1 MTISTADFEL
11 LLQANRILSSKL
23 DIAEVLQAVMELATK
38 VVRAEASS
46 LLLLDEAANELYFD
60 VSVGGASA
68 SIKQI
73 RLKVGEGIAGWV
85 AKERQPLIVNDVSK
99 DDRFA
104 GKVDKST
111 SFITRSILA
120 VPLVSKGKLIGVV
133 EAINKEMSGE
143 FSDQD
148 RESFEVFAGQAAVAI
163 ENARL
168 FTEMTQEREK
178 LSTVFREMS
187 DGILLLNAQGRVV
200 LANAAASR
208 WIGLKVDAIV
218 GRLWNADLFAGFQV
232 TPLLV
237 SLERTKERLTSYQ
250 LSRHAVKD
258 LYLGAVLLRLE
269 GDDPKNVTGGLVI
282 LRDETEERRGD
293 RLKSNFLSLISH
305 KLKTPLTVIVGY
317 APLLQAKMDNMTES
331 QKKAVTSIAEQGDH
345 LNNLVDKLLK
355 YTTVESESLERHL
368 ELRNIAPLVEQ
379 ALQSLDVLLETPS
392 IRVVVD
398 PSVQGLP
405 PVMADAGMLTD
416 VFKNVIENGVKF
428 NDKKEKKIT
437 VGGEVG
443 DGYVTLWIEDN
454 GIGIPSEERE
464 KVFLKFY
471 QIENS
476 FTGQIPGA
484 GLGLALCKKIIES
497 MYGRIDIDSTLNVG
511 TRVLIRMP
519 QKKKPTVAAC

>member
-1 MTISTADFEL
+1 MTLSTADFEL

-23 DIAEVLQAVMELATK
+23 DIADVLLAVMELATK
-38 VVRAEASS
+38 VVKAEASS
-46 LLLLDEAANELYFD
+46 LLLLDPSKNELYFD

-85 AKERQPLIVNDVSK
+85 AKELQPLIVNDVSK
-99 DDRFA
+99 DPRFTM
-104 GKVDKST
+104 KVDKST
-111 SFITRSILA
+111 SFNTRSILA
-120 VPLVSKGKLIGVV
+120 VPLVSKGKLVGVV
-133 EAINKEMSGE
+133 EAINKELNGE

-148 RESFEVFAGQAAVAI
+148 REAFEVFAGQAAVAI

-178 LSTVFREMS
+178 LNTVFREMS
-187 DGILLLNAQGRVV
+187 DGILLLDAAGRVV
-200 LANAAASR
+200 LANAAASH
-208 WIGLKVDAIV
+208 WIGLKVDELV
-218 GRLWNADLFAGFQV
+218 GRLWNVDLFSGFESV
-232 TPLLV
+232 PPLAPI
-237 SLERTKERLTSYQ
+237 ERAKERLSSYQ

-258 LYLGAVLLRLE
+258 LFLGAVLVRLQNAD
-269 GDDPKNVTGGLVI
+269 GPLSGALVI

-331 QKKAVTSIAEQGDH
+331 QKKAVVSIAEQGEH
-345 LNNLVDKLLK
+345 LNNLVDKILK
-355 YTTVESESLERHL
+355 FTTVESESLERHMQP
-368 ELRNIAPLVEQ
+368 RAVMPLVDE
-379 ALQSLDVLLETPS
+379 ALRALDMLLESPS
-392 IRVVVD
+392 VRVIVD
-398 PSVQGLP
+398 PSLQPLP
-405 PVMADAGMLTD
+405 PVMIDAGMLVE

-428 NDKKEKKIT
+428 NDKPFKTIT
-437 VGGEVG
+437 IGGRAQDSEVSI
-443 DGYVTLWIEDN
+443 WIDDN

-484 GLGLALCKKIIES
+484 GLGLTLCKRIVEA
-497 MYGRIDIDSTLNVG
+497 MHGRIEIDSTLNVG
-511 TRVLIRMP
+511 TRVLIRLP
-519 QKKKPTVAAC
+519 QKKKPTMVAC